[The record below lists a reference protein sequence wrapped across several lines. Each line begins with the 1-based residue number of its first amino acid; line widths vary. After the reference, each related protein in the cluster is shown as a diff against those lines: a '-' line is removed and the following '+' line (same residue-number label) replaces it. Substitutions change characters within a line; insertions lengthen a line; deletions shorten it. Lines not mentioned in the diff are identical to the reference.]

1 MSGLSRWPFC
11 FRDVKGILAL
21 LPPICGRNRSPKLP
35 FAMKTEAISAALW
48 APSAER
54 VASAQLTAFM
64 QFVTASTGFDAGG
77 DYFALHQW
85 SLDEPAAFWQAV
97 WDFTEIQ
104 GDAGET
110 ICDDP
115 KALPGC
121 RWFPDATLNFAENLL
136 RFSDDR
142 EALVEI
148 DERDARR
155 ALTYGQLREQVAR
168 LAGWMRNQ
176 DIQPGDRVAGF
187 MPNCIETVVAML
199 ATTSL
204 GAVWSSCSPDFG
216 KQGAVDRF
224 GQIAPRLLFT
234 ADGYVYNGKTC
245 DSLARAADIASAIP
259 EIEHVVVVPKL
270 SPQPALGGIERAVSW
285 EACLSGEL
293 PALRFEPRSFN
304 DPLFI
309 LYSSGTT
316 GVPKCIVHGVGGTL
330 IQHAKEHAL
339 HTDISR
345 DDRFFYFTTCGWMM
359 WNWLVSGLAR
369 GATLI
374 LYDGS
379 PFARDGHR
387 LIDAIDEERITVFG
401 VGAKYLGALEKS
413 GVVPAESHKLHTL
426 KTVLSTGS
434 PLPHEGFE
442 WVYRAFK
449 PDLHLASI
457 SGGTDIVSCF
467 AGGVPTLPVYAGQ
480 LQAAGLGM
488 ATAIWNESGEPVEGE
503 KGELVC
509 TQSFPS
515 CPVGFWQDTDGS
527 KFHAAYFDRWPG
539 VWAHGDYGEKTSEGG
554 FVIHGR
560 SDAVLNP
567 GGVRIGTAEIYRQ
580 VEQVPEVLDSVVVGQ
595 SWRDDVRVVLFVVLR
610 DGVTLDEP
618 LTARIRDEIRT
629 NTTPRHVP
637 AKVIQ
642 VADIPR
648 TISGK
653 IAELAVR
660 KIIHGEAVG
669 NQDALA
675 NPEAL
680 ALYAALPALSVD

>member
-1 MSGLSRWPFC
+1 MTSET
-11 FRDVKGILAL
+11 
-21 LPPICGRNRSPKLP
+21 
-35 FAMKTEAISAALW
+35 TEALW
-48 APSAER
+48 SPTEER
-54 VASAQLTAFM
+54 IASAQLTAFM
-64 QFVTASTGFDAGG
+64 HSVRDTTGFDAGG

-85 SLDEPAAFWQAV
+85 SLDEPAAFWRAV
-97 WDFTEIQ
+97 WNFTEIQ
-104 GDAGET
+104 GDPGDVV
-110 ICDDP
+110 CDDAS
-115 KALPGC
+115 ALPGC
-121 RWFPDATLNFAENLL
+121 QWFPGATLNFAENLL
-136 RFSDDR
+136 RFADDR

-148 DERDARR
+148 DESDARR
-155 ALTYGQLREQVAR
+155 ALTYGQLGEQVGQ
-168 LAGWMRNQ
+168 LAGWMRQ
-176 DIQPGDRVAGF
+176 QGIQPGDRIAGF

-199 ATTSL
+199 ATASL

-216 KQGAVDRF
+216 KQGALDRF

-234 ADGYVYNGKTC
+234 ADGYVYNGKDC
-245 DSLARAADIASAIP
+245 DSLTRAGDIACAIP

-270 SPQPALGGIERAVSW
+270 SKQPALGGIEMAIPW
-285 EACLSGEL
+285 ESCLSDDTT
-293 PALRFEPRSFN
+293 ALCFEPRSFN

-316 GVPKCIVHGVGGTL
+316 GVPKCIVHGIGGTL

-339 HTDISR
+339 HADISR

-369 GATLI
+369 GAALI

-379 PFARDGHR
+379 PFARDGRR
-387 LIDAIDEERITVFG
+387 LIDAVDEERITVFG
-401 VGAKYLGALEKS
+401 VGAKYLGALQKS
-413 GVVPAESHKLHTL
+413 GVVPAERNDLSTL

-449 PDLHLASI
+449 SDLHLASI

-515 CPVGFWQDTDGS
+515 CPVGFWRDTDGS
-527 KFHAAYFDRWPG
+527 KFHAAYFDRWTD
-539 VWAHGDYGEKTSEGG
+539 VWAHGDYGEKTAAGG

-595 SWRDDVRVVLFVVLR
+595 SWQDDVRVVLFVVLR
-610 DGVTLDEP
+610 DGVALDAP
-618 LTARIRDEIRT
+618 LITRIRDEIRA

-660 KIIHGEAVG
+660 KIIHGEPVG

-675 NPEAL
+675 NPGAL
-680 ALYAALPALSVD
+680 SLYAALPELSVD

>member
-1 MSGLSRWPFC
+1 
-11 FRDVKGILAL
+11 
-21 LPPICGRNRSPKLP
+21 
-35 FAMKTEAISAALW
+35 
-48 APSAER
+48 
-54 VASAQLTAFM
+54 
-64 QFVTASTGFDAGG
+64 
-77 DYFALHQW
+77 
-85 SLDEPAAFWQAV
+85 
-97 WDFTEIQ
+97 
-104 GDAGET
+104 
-110 ICDDP
+110 
-115 KALPGC
+115 
-121 RWFPDATLNFAENLL
+121 
-136 RFSDDR
+136 
-142 EALVEI
+142 
-148 DERDARR
+148 
-155 ALTYGQLREQVAR
+155 
-168 LAGWMRNQ
+168 
-176 DIQPGDRVAGF
+176 

-199 ATTSL
+199 ATASL

-216 KQGAVDRF
+216 KQGALDRF

-234 ADGYVYNGKTC
+234 ADGYVYNGKAC
-245 DSLARAADIASAIP
+245 DSLSRAGDIARAIP

-270 SPQPALGGIERAVSW
+270 SAQAALGGIETAVPWQS
-285 EACLSGEL
+285 CLNGDVK
-293 PALRFEPRSFN
+293 ALHFEPRSFN

-316 GVPKCIVHGVGGTL
+316 GVPKCIVHGIGGTL
-330 IQHAKEHAL
+330 IQHAKEHVL

-345 DDRFFYFTTCGWMM
+345 NDRFFYFTTCGWMM

-379 PFARDGHR
+379 PFARDGRR
-387 LIDAIDEERITVFG
+387 LIDAIDDERITVFG
-401 VGAKYLGALEKS
+401 VGAKYLGALQKS
-413 GVVPAESHKLHTL
+413 GVVPAESHDLNTL

-442 WVYRAFK
+442 WVYQAFK

-515 CPVGFWQDTDGS
+515 CPVGFWRDTDGS

-539 VWAHGDYGEKTSEGG
+539 VWAHGDYGEKTAAGG

-580 VEQVPEVLDSVVVGQ
+580 VERVPEVLDSVVVGQ
-595 SWRDDVRVVLFVVLR
+595 NWQNDVRVVLFLVLR
-610 DGVTLDEP
+610 DGVALDES
-618 LTARIRDEIRT
+618 LTARIRSEIRT

-660 KIIHGEAVG
+660 KVIHGEQIG

-680 ALYAALPALSVD
+680 ALYAALPELSVD

>member
-1 MSGLSRWPFC
+1 MTSET
-11 FRDVKGILAL
+11 
-21 LPPICGRNRSPKLP
+21 
-35 FAMKTEAISAALW
+35 TEALW
-48 APSAER
+48 SPTEKR
-54 VASAQLTAFM
+54 IASTQLMAFM
-64 QFVTASTGFDAGG
+64 QSVQDAKGFGAGG

-85 SLDEPAAFWQAV
+85 SLDEPAAFWRAV

-104 GDAGET
+104 GDPGG
-110 ICDDP
+110 IVCDDP
-115 KALPGC
+115 SALPGC
-121 RWFPDATLNFAENLL
+121 RWFPNATLNFAENLL
-136 RFSDDR
+136 RFADDS

-148 DERDARR
+148 GESNGRR
-155 ALTYGQLREQVAR
+155 ALTYRQLREQVAQI
-168 LAGWMRNQ
+168 AGWMREHN
-176 DIQPGDRVAGF
+176 IQPGDRVAGF

-216 KQGAVDRF
+216 KQGALDRF
-224 GQIAPRLLFT
+224 DQIAPRLLFT
-234 ADGYVYNGKTC
+234 ADGYVYNGKSC
-245 DSLARAADIASAIP
+245 DSLARAGDIARAIP
-259 EIEHVVVVPKL
+259 EIEYVVVVPKL
-270 SPQPALGGIERAVSW
+270 SSKPALGGIEAAVSW
-285 EACLSGEL
+285 ESCLSGDI

-330 IQHAKEHAL
+330 IQHAKEHVL

-379 PFARDGHR
+379 PLARDGHR

-401 VGAKYLGALEKS
+401 VGAKYLGALEKA
-413 GVVPAESHKLHTL
+413 GVVPAESHELSTL
-426 KTVLSTGS
+426 KTLLSTGS
-434 PLPHEGFE
+434 PLSHEGFE

-488 ATAIWNESGEPVEGE
+488 ASAIWNESGEPVEDE

-515 CPVGFWQDTDGS
+515 CPVGFWQDADGS

-554 FVIHGR
+554 FVIYGR

-580 VEQVPEVLDSVVVGQ
+580 VERVSEVLDSVAVGQ
-595 SWRDDVRVVLFVVLR
+595 SWQDDVRVVLFVVLR
-610 DGVTLDEP
+610 DGVALDET
-618 LTARIRDEIRT
+618 LAARIRGEIRA

-642 VADIPR
+642 VPDIPR

-660 KIIHGEAVG
+660 KIIHGEPIG

-680 ALYAALPALSVD
+680 AMYSALPELSVD

>member
-1 MSGLSRWPFC
+1 MAMCRLAYRPFC
-11 FRDVKGILAL
+11 FSGTEGILDL
-21 LPPICGRNRSPKLP
+21 SLSTTLPELSSSHCFMTTKATS
-35 FAMKTEAISAALW
+35 ALW

-64 QFVTASTGFDAGG
+64 QFVTASTRFDAGG

-97 WDFTEIQ
+97 WDFTEIR

-148 DERDARR
+148 DEGDARR
-155 ALTYGQLREQVAR
+155 ALTYGQLREQVSR
-168 LAGWMRNQ
+168 LASWMRGQ
-176 DIQPGDRVAGF
+176 GIQPGDRVSGF
-187 MPNCIETVVAML
+187 MPNCTEAVVAML

-216 KQGAVDRF
+216 HQGAIDRF
-224 GQIAPRLLFT
+224 GQIAPSLLFT
-234 ADGYVYNGKTC
+234 ADGYVYNGKRC
-245 DSLARAADIASAIP
+245 DSLVRAGDIAHAIP
-259 EIEHVVVVPKL
+259 EIKQVVVVPKL
-270 SPQPALGGIERAVSW
+270 SPQPALGEIEKAVSW
-285 EACLSGEL
+285 ESCLSGDL
-293 PALRFEPRSFN
+293 PALRFEPRAFN

-316 GVPKCIVHGVGGTL
+316 GVPKCIVHGIGGTL
-330 IQHAKEHAL
+330 LQHAKEHAL
-339 HTDISR
+339 HADITR
-345 DDRFFYFTTCGWMM
+345 EDRFFYFTTCGWMM

-369 GATLI
+369 GCTLI

-379 PFARDGHR
+379 PFARGGRR

-488 ATAIWNESGEPVEGE
+488 ATAIWNEAGEPVVGE

-515 CPVGFWQDTDGS
+515 CPVGFWQDADGS
-527 KFHAAYFDRWPG
+527 QFRRAYFDRWPG
-539 VWAHGDYGEKTSEGG
+539 VWAHGDYGEVTSEGG
-554 FVIHGR
+554 FIIHGR

-580 VEQVPEVLDSVVVGQ
+580 VERVPEVVDSVVVGQ
-595 SWRDDVRVVLFVVLR
+595 TWQDDVRVVLFVVLR
-610 DGVTLDEP
+610 AGRMLDEP
-618 LTARIRDEIRT
+618 LSQCIRDEIRS

-637 AKVIQ
+637 AKILQ
-642 VADIPR
+642 VDDIPR

-660 KIIHGEAVG
+660 KIIHGESVG
-669 NQDALA
+669 NRDALA
-675 NPEAL
+675 NPESL
-680 ALYAALPALSVD
+680 ALFSELPSLSE

>member
-1 MSGLSRWPFC
+1 MS
-11 FRDVKGILAL
+11 V
-21 LPPICGRNRSPKLP
+21 
-35 FAMKTEAISAALW
+35 
-48 APSAER
+48 APSQPLWRPSDER
-54 VASAQLTAFM
+54 EESTQLTAFM
-64 QFVTASTGFDAGG
+64 HSVQDATGFDAGG

-85 SLDEPAAFWQAV
+85 SLDEPAAFWRAV
-97 WDFTEIQ
+97 WDFAEIQ
-104 GDAGET
+104 GDPGGVV
-110 ICDDP
+110 CDDP
-115 KALPGC
+115 SALPGC
-121 RWFPDATLNFAENLL
+121 QWFPDATLNFAENLL
-136 RFSDDR
+136 RFADDR

-148 DERDARR
+148 DESDARC

-168 LAGWMRNQ
+168 LAGWMRQ
-176 DIQPGDRVAGF
+176 QGIQPGDRIAGF

-199 ATTSL
+199 ATASL

-216 KQGAVDRF
+216 KQGALDRF

-234 ADGYVYNGKTC
+234 ADGYVYNGKAC
-245 DSLARAADIASAIP
+245 DSLSRAGDIARAIP

-270 SPQPALGGIERAVSW
+270 SAQAALGGIETAVPWQS
-285 EACLSGEL
+285 CLNGDVK
-293 PALRFEPRSFN
+293 ALHFEPRSFN

-316 GVPKCIVHGVGGTL
+316 GVPKCIVHGIGGTL
-330 IQHAKEHAL
+330 IQHAKEHVL

-345 DDRFFYFTTCGWMM
+345 NDRFFYFTTCGWMM

-379 PFARDGHR
+379 PFARDGRR

-401 VGAKYLGALEKS
+401 VGAKYLGALQKS
-413 GVVPAESHKLHTL
+413 GVVPAESHDLSTL

-442 WVYRAFK
+442 WVYQAFK

-488 ATAIWNESGEPVEGE
+488 ATAIWNEAGEPVEGE

-515 CPVGFWQDTDGS
+515 CPVGFWRDTDGS

-539 VWAHGDYGEKTSEGG
+539 VWAHGDYGEKTAAGG

-580 VEQVPEVLDSVVVGQ
+580 VERVPEVLDSVVVGQ
-595 SWRDDVRVVLFVVLR
+595 NWQDDVRVVLFVVLR
-610 DGVTLDEP
+610 DGVALDAP
-618 LTARIRDEIRT
+618 LMARIRDEIRA

-660 KIIHGEAVG
+660 KVIHGEQIG

-680 ALYAALPALSVD
+680 ALYAALPDLND

>member
-1 MSGLSRWPFC
+1 MTT
-11 FRDVKGILAL
+11 D
-21 LPPICGRNRSPKLP
+21 
-35 FAMKTEAISAALW
+35 AISALW

-64 QFVTASTGFDAGG
+64 ASVRAATGFDARG

-85 SLDEPAAFWQAV
+85 SLDEPAAFWRAV
-97 WDFTEIQ
+97 WDFTDIQ
-104 GDAGET
+104 GDPGET
-110 ICDDP
+110 ACDGP
-115 KALPGC
+115 MVLPGC
-121 RWFPDATLNFAENLL
+121 QWFPNATLNFAENLL
-136 RFSDDR
+136 RFADDC

-148 DERDARR
+148 DESDERR
-155 ALTYGQLREQVAR
+155 AVTYGQLREQVAR
-168 LAGWMRNQ
+168 LAGWMREQN
-176 DIQPGDRVAGF
+176 IQPGDRIAGF

-199 ATTSL
+199 AATSL

-216 KQGAVDRF
+216 QQGAVDRF
-224 GQIAPRLLFT
+224 GQIQPRLLFS
-234 ADGYVYNGKTC
+234 ADGYVYNGKRC
-245 DSLARAADIASAIP
+245 DSLARASEIARAIP
-259 EIEHVVVVPKL
+259 EIEQVVVVAKL
-270 SPQPALGGIERAVSW
+270 SPKPALGEIDKAVSW
-285 EACLSGEL
+285 QSCLSGDM

-345 DDRFFYFTTCGWMM
+345 EDRFFYFTTCGWMM

-379 PFARDGHR
+379 PFAREGRR
-387 LIDAIDEERITVFG
+387 LLDAIDEERISVFG
-401 VGAKYLGALEKS
+401 VGAKYLGALEKA
-413 GVVPAESHKLHTL
+413 GVVPAESHKLSTL

-488 ATAIWNESGEPVEGE
+488 ASAIWNESGEPVEDE

-515 CPVGFWQDTDGS
+515 CPVGFWQDADGS

-539 VWAHGDYGEKTSEGG
+539 VWAHGDYGAKTSEGG
-554 FVIHGR
+554 FVIYGR

-580 VEQVPEVLDSVVVGQ
+580 VERVPEVLDSVVVGQ
-595 SWRDDVRVVLFVVLR
+595 SWQDDVRVVLFVVLR
-610 DGVTLDEP
+610 DGVALDEA
-618 LTARIRDEIRT
+618 LAVRIRGEIRA

-637 AKVIQ
+637 EKVIQ

-660 KIIHGEAVG
+660 NVIHGEPVG
-669 NQDALA
+669 NQNALA

-680 ALYAALPALSVD
+680 ALYSALRELSVD

>member
-1 MSGLSRWPFC
+1 MHSVQ
-11 FRDVKGILAL
+11 DA
-21 LPPICGRNRSPKLP
+21 
-35 FAMKTEAISAALW
+35 
-48 APSAER
+48 
-54 VASAQLTAFM
+54 
-64 QFVTASTGFDAGG
+64 TGFDAGG

-85 SLDEPAAFWQAV
+85 SLDEPAAFWRAV
-97 WDFTEIQ
+97 WDFAEIQ
-104 GDAGET
+104 GDPGGVV
-110 ICDDP
+110 CDDP
-115 KALPGC
+115 SALPGC
-121 RWFPDATLNFAENLL
+121 QWFPDATLNFAENLL
-136 RFSDDR
+136 RFADDR

-148 DERDARR
+148 DESDARC

-168 LAGWMRNQ
+168 LAGWMRQ
-176 DIQPGDRVAGF
+176 QGIQPGDRIAGF

-199 ATTSL
+199 ATASL

-216 KQGAVDRF
+216 KQGALDRF

-234 ADGYVYNGKTC
+234 ADGYVYNGKAC
-245 DSLARAADIASAIP
+245 DSLSRAGDIARAIP

-270 SPQPALGGIERAVSW
+270 SAQAALGGIETAVPWQS
-285 EACLSGEL
+285 CVNGDVK
-293 PALRFEPRSFN
+293 ALHFEPRSFN

-316 GVPKCIVHGVGGTL
+316 GVPKCIVHGIGGTL
-330 IQHAKEHAL
+330 IQHAKEHVL

-345 DDRFFYFTTCGWMM
+345 NDRFFYFTTCGWMM

-379 PFARDGHR
+379 PFARDGRR

-401 VGAKYLGALEKS
+401 VGAKYLGALQKS
-413 GVVPAESHKLHTL
+413 GVVPAESHDLNTL

-442 WVYRAFK
+442 WVYQAFK

-488 ATAIWNESGEPVEGE
+488 ATAIWNEAGEPVEGE

-515 CPVGFWQDTDGS
+515 CPVRFWRDTDGS

-539 VWAHGDYGEKTSEGG
+539 VWAHGDYGEKTAAGG

-580 VEQVPEVLDSVVVGQ
+580 VERVPEVLDSVVVGQ
-595 SWRDDVRVVLFVVLR
+595 NWQDDVRVVLFLVLR
-610 DGVTLDEP
+610 DGVALDES
-618 LTARIRDEIRT
+618 LTARIRSEIRA

-660 KIIHGEAVG
+660 KVIHGEQIG

-680 ALYAALPALSVD
+680 ALYAALPELSVD

>member
-1 MSGLSRWPFC
+1 MTT
-11 FRDVKGILAL
+11 D
-21 LPPICGRNRSPKLP
+21 
-35 FAMKTEAISAALW
+35 AISALW

-54 VASAQLTAFM
+54 VVSAQLTAFM
-64 QFVTASTGFDAGG
+64 ESVKAGTGFDAGG

-85 SLDEPAAFWQAV
+85 SLDEPAAFWRAV
-97 WDFTEIQ
+97 WDFTETK
-104 GDAGET
+104 GDPGG
-110 ICDDP
+110 IVCDDP
-115 KALPGC
+115 SALPGC
-121 RWFPDATLNFAENLL
+121 QWFPKATLNFAENLL

-148 DERDARR
+148 DEHDTRR
-155 ALTYGQLREQVAR
+155 AFTHRQLRDQVAR
-168 LAGWMRNQ
+168 LAGWMREQ
-176 DIQPGDRVAGF
+176 DIQPGDRIAGF

-216 KQGAVDRF
+216 QQGAVDRF

-234 ADGYVYNGKTC
+234 ADGYIYNGKRC
-245 DSLARAADIASAIP
+245 DSLARAGDIASAIP
-259 EIEHVVVVPKL
+259 GIEHVVVVPKL
-270 SPQPALGGIERAVSW
+270 SAQPAIGEIEKAVSW
-285 EACLSGEL
+285 ESCLSGDL
-293 PALRFEPRSFN
+293 PALCFEPRSFN

-369 GATLI
+369 GAALI

-401 VGAKYLGALEKS
+401 VGAKYLSALQKS
-413 GVVPAESHKLHTL
+413 GVFPANSHELRTL
-426 KTVLSTGS
+426 KTLLSTGS

-467 AGGVPTLPVYAGQ
+467 VGGVPTLPVFAGQ

-488 ATAIWNESGEPVEGE
+488 ATAIWNELGESVEGE

-515 CPVGFWQDTDGS
+515 CPVGFWQDPDGS

-567 GGVRIGTAEIYRQ
+567 GGVRIGTAEIYGQ
-580 VEQVPEVLDSVVVGQ
+580 VERLPEVLDSVVVGQ
-595 SWRDDVRVVLFVVLR
+595 SWQDDVRVVLFVVLR
-610 DGVTLDEP
+610 DGVVLDDA
-618 LTARIRDEIRT
+618 LIARIRGEIRT

-642 VADIPR
+642 IADIPR

-660 KIIHGEAVG
+660 KTIHGERVG

-680 ALYAALPALSVD
+680 ALYSALPELSVD

>member
-1 MSGLSRWPFC
+1 MGDLITVTS
-11 FRDVKGILAL
+11 KA
-21 LPPICGRNRSPKLP
+21 
-35 FAMKTEAISAALW
+35 TQALW
-48 APSAER
+48 APSPER
-54 VASAQLTAFM
+54 VASAQLTTFM
-64 QFVTASTGFDAGG
+64 QSVKAATGFDAAG

-85 SLDEPAAFWQAV
+85 SLEEPAAFWRAV
-97 WDFTEIQ
+97 WEFTEIQ
-104 GDAGET
+104 GDPGD
-110 ICDDP
+110 IVCDDFM
-115 KALPGC
+115 ALPGC
-121 RWFPDATLNFAENLL
+121 QWFPNASLNFAENLL
-136 RFSDDR
+136 RFDDDR

-148 DERDARR
+148 DESDARH
-155 ALTYGQLREQVAR
+155 ALTYGQLSEQVAR
-168 LAGWMRNQ
+168 LAGWMRDQ
-176 DIQPGDRVAGF
+176 SIQPGDRIAGF
-187 MPNCIETVVAML
+187 MPNCIEAVVAML
-199 ATTSL
+199 ATASL

-216 KQGAVDRF
+216 KQGALDRF

-234 ADGYVYNGKTC
+234 ADGYVYNGKSC
-245 DSLARAADIASAIP
+245 DSLARARDIASAIP

-270 SPQPALGGIERAVSW
+270 SAQPELGGIETAVSW
-285 EACLSGEL
+285 QSCLSGEA
-293 PALRFEPRSFN
+293 PAPCFESRSFN

-316 GVPKCIVHGVGGTL
+316 GVPKCIVHGIGGTL
-330 IQHAKEHAL
+330 IQHAKEHVL
-339 HTDISR
+339 HTDVSR

-379 PFARDGHR
+379 PFARDGRR
-387 LIDAIDEERITVFG
+387 LIDAIDEEGITVFG

-413 GVVPAESHKLHTL
+413 GVFPADSHKLSTL

-449 PDLHLASI
+449 PDLHLASN

-467 AGGVPTLPVYAGQ
+467 AGGVPTLPVYAGE

-488 ATAIWNESGEPVEGE
+488 ATAIWDESGDPVEGE

-515 CPVGFWQDTDGS
+515 CPVGFWQDADGS

-539 VWAHGDYGEKTSEGG
+539 VWAHGDYGEKTPEGG

-580 VEQVPEVLDSVVVGQ
+580 VERVSEVLDSVVVGQ
-595 SWRDDVRVVLFVVLR
+595 NWQDDVRVLLFVVLR
-610 DGVTLDEP
+610 DGVALDEQ
-618 LTARIRDEIRT
+618 LIARIRGEIRT

-660 KIIHGEAVG
+660 KIIHGEQVG

-680 ALYAALPALSVD
+680 ALYLALPELEAD

>member
-1 MSGLSRWPFC
+1 MSVDPIRPLWRPSDERI
-11 FRDVKGILAL
+11 KG
-21 LPPICGRNRSPKLP
+21 
-35 FAMKTEAISAALW
+35 T
-48 APSAER
+48 
-54 VASAQLTAFM
+54 QLTAFM
-64 QFVTASTGFDAGG
+64 HSVRDTTGFDAGG

-85 SLDEPAAFWQAV
+85 SLDEPTAFWRAV
-97 WDFTEIQ
+97 WNFTEIQ
-104 GDAGET
+104 GDAGEMT
-110 ICDDP
+110 CDEP
-115 KALPGC
+115 MALPGFQ
-121 RWFPDATLNFAENLL
+121 WFPNATLNFAENLL
-136 RFSDDR
+136 RFADDR

-148 DERDARR
+148 DEGNARR
-155 ALTYGQLREQVAR
+155 ALTYRQLREQVAR
-168 LAGWMRNQ
+168 LAGWMREQN
-176 DIQPGDRVAGF
+176 IQPGDRIVGF
-187 MPNCIETVVAML
+187 IPNCIEAVVAML

-216 KQGAVDRF
+216 QQGAVDRF

-234 ADGYVYNGKTC
+234 ADGYVYNGKRC
-245 DSLARAADIASAIP
+245 NSLARASDIAKAIP
-259 EIEHVVVVPKL
+259 EIEQVVVVPKL
-270 SPQPALGGIERAVSW
+270 SPQPALGEIEKAVSW
-285 EACLSGEL
+285 ESCLSGDMS
-293 PALRFEPRSFN
+293 ALHFEPRSFN
-304 DPLFI
+304 DPLLI

-316 GVPKCIVHGVGGTL
+316 GVPKCIVHSVGGTL

-339 HTDISR
+339 HTDISC

-369 GATLI
+369 GASLI

-401 VGAKYLGALEKS
+401 VGAKYLGALEKA
-413 GVVPAESHKLHTL
+413 GVVPAESHELSTL
-426 KTVLSTGS
+426 KTLLSTGS

-449 PDLHLASI
+449 TDLHLASI

-467 AGGVPTLPVYAGQ
+467 VGGVPTLPVYAGQ

-488 ATAIWNESGEPVEGE
+488 ATAIWNESGGPVEGE

-515 CPVGFWQDTDGS
+515 CPVGFWQDVDGS

-539 VWAHGDYGEKTSEGG
+539 VWAHGDYGERTPEGG

-580 VEQVPEVLDSVVVGQ
+580 VERLPEVLDSVVVGQ
-595 SWRDDVRVVLFVVLR
+595 SWQDDVRVVLFVVLR
-610 DGVTLDEP
+610 DGLVLDES
-618 LTARIRDEIRT
+618 LVARIRGEIRS

-637 AKVIQ
+637 AKVIR

-660 KIIHGEAVG
+660 NIIHGEPVS

-680 ALYAALPALSVD
+680 ALYSALPELSVD

>member
-1 MSGLSRWPFC
+1 VS
-11 FRDVKGILAL
+11 V
-21 LPPICGRNRSPKLP
+21 
-35 FAMKTEAISAALW
+35 
-48 APSAER
+48 APSQPLWRPSDER
-54 VASAQLTAFM
+54 VESTQLTAFM
-64 QFVTASTGFDAGG
+64 HSVQDATGFDAGG

-85 SLDEPAAFWQAV
+85 SLDEPAAFWRAV
-97 WDFTEIQ
+97 WDFAEIQ
-104 GDAGET
+104 GDPGGVV
-110 ICDDP
+110 CDDP
-115 KALPGC
+115 SALPGC
-121 RWFPDATLNFAENLL
+121 QWFPDATLNFAENLL
-136 RFSDDR
+136 RFADDR

-148 DERDARR
+148 DESDARC

-168 LAGWMRNQ
+168 LAGWMRQ
-176 DIQPGDRVAGF
+176 QGIQPGDRVAGF

-199 ATTSL
+199 ATASL

-216 KQGAVDRF
+216 KQGALDRF

-234 ADGYVYNGKTC
+234 ADGYVYNGKAC
-245 DSLARAADIASAIP
+245 DSLSRAGDIARAIP

-270 SPQPALGGIERAVSW
+270 SAQAALGGIETAVPWQS
-285 EACLSGEL
+285 CVNGDVK
-293 PALRFEPRSFN
+293 ALHFEPRSFN

-316 GVPKCIVHGVGGTL
+316 GVPKCIVHGIGGTL
-330 IQHAKEHAL
+330 IQHAKEHVL

-345 DDRFFYFTTCGWMM
+345 NDRFFYFTTCGWMM

-379 PFARDGHR
+379 PFARDGR
-387 LIDAIDEERITVFG
+387 LLIDAIDEERITVFG
-401 VGAKYLGALEKS
+401 VGAKYLGALQKS
-413 GVVPAESHKLHTL
+413 GVVPAESHDLNTL

-442 WVYRAFK
+442 WVYQAFK

-488 ATAIWNESGEPVEGE
+488 ATAIWNEAGEPVEGE

-515 CPVGFWQDTDGS
+515 CPVRFWRDTDGS

-539 VWAHGDYGEKTSEGG
+539 VWAHGDYGEKTAAGG

-580 VEQVPEVLDSVVVGQ
+580 VERVPEVLDSVVVGQ
-595 SWRDDVRVVLFVVLR
+595 NWQDDVRVVLFLVLR
-610 DGVTLDEP
+610 DGVALDES
-618 LTARIRDEIRT
+618 LTARIRSEIRA

-637 AKVIQ
+637 EKVIQ

-660 KIIHGEAVG
+660 KVIHGEQIG

-680 ALYAALPALSVD
+680 ALYAALPELSVD

>member
-1 MSGLSRWPFC
+1 MT
-11 FRDVKGILAL
+11 
-21 LPPICGRNRSPKLP
+21 RSLQQP
-35 FAMKTEAISAALW
+35 LW
-48 APSAER
+48 TPSSER
-54 VASAQLTAFM
+54 VAATQLTAFM
-64 QFVTASTGFDAGG
+64 HGLATTEDFDAGG
-77 DYFALHQW
+77 DYFALHRW
-85 SLDEPAAFWQAV
+85 SLEQPAAFWRAV
-97 WDFTEIQ
+97 WRFTEVRGRP
-104 GDAGET
+104 GDT
-110 ICDDP
+110 VCDDP
-115 KALPGC
+115 QRLPGC
-121 RWFPDATLNFAENLL
+121 RWFPDASLNYAENLL
-136 RFSDDR
+136 RFRDER

-148 DERDARR
+148 DESESRR
-155 ALTYGQLREQVAR
+155 AVTYRELAEQVGQLTS
-168 LAGWMRNQ
+168 WMVETG
-176 DIQPGDRVAGF
+176 IEPGDRVAGF

-199 ATTSL
+199 ATASL

-216 KQGAVDRF
+216 MQGALDRF

-234 ADGYVYNGKTC
+234 ADGYRYNGKAC
-245 DSLARAADIASAIP
+245 DSLARAGEIAAAIDSVK
-259 EIEHVVVVPKL
+259 HVVVVPKL
-270 SPQPALGGIERAVSW
+270 SDDPDITGIRSAIMWRDCQAGDAQP
-285 EACLSGEL
+285 LS
-293 PALRFEPRSFN
+293 FVPRRFN

-316 GVPKCIVHGVGGTL
+316 GVPKCIVHSIGGTL
-330 IQHAKEHAL
+330 LQHAKEHAL

-345 DDRFFYFTTCGWMM
+345 EDRFFYFTTCGWMM

-379 PFARDGHR
+379 PFARDGRR

-401 VGAKYLGALEKS
+401 VGAKYLGALQKS
-413 GVVPAESHKLHTL
+413 GLVPAESHDLSSL

-434 PLPHEGFE
+434 PLPHEGFK
-442 WVYRAFK
+442 WVYEAFK

-488 ATAIWNESGEPVEGE
+488 ATAIWNADGEPVEGE

-515 CPVGFWQDTDGS
+515 CPVGFWQDPDGS
-527 KFHAAYFDRWPG
+527 KFRKAYFDRWPCI
-539 VWAHGDYGEKTSEGG
+539 WAHGDYGEVTPEGG
-554 FVIHGR
+554 YIIHGR

-580 VEQVPEVLDSVVVGQ
+580 VEQVPEVVDSVVVGQ
-595 SWRDDVRVVLFVVLR
+595 NWQDDVRVILFVVLR
-610 DGVTLDEP
+610 EGLD
-618 LTARIRDEIRT
+618 LDDALIARIQQTIRA

-637 AKVIQ
+637 ARVIQ

-660 KIIHGEAVG
+660 KVIHGEAVG

-675 NPEAL
+675 NPESL
-680 ALYAALPALSVD
+680 ALFSGLTELTR